1 MPLEIYLN
9 QILLIEIHSRLQLQ
23 KHSNLVPA
31 GSVLTWKT
39 WFVFRVRVIWVHRRV
54 VHEKTSRGHWARN
67 ISCGLGNRQ
76 VRLGVFPYNVI
87 ELFRGGWN
95 RWTFYGIRDL
105 FKLRSRASKS
115 KLTSQLLYI
124 SSSPVQCPGQLR
136 VWPVNTAVAEYPRG
150 GRVHDP
156 R

>member
-9 QILLIEIHSRLQLQ
+9 QILLTRFTQ
-23 KHSNLVPA
+23 
-31 GSVLTWKT
+31 GSSSKSIQILCPLAALWHGRRGSYSAWGSSESIGALSMRK
-39 WFVFRVRVIWVHRRV
+39 RV
-54 VHEKTSRGHWARN
+54 VGTGARN

-105 FKLRSRASKS
+105 FKLRSRASKF